1 MAFLFLKSLGKGAGR
16 RAGRRFRLL
25 DCRMLLF
32 RMTRGLELRIHR
44 FAEQSA
50 RKCLIHAFFSS
61 AFLSRCPGPKLSRSL
76 RMSAAIRCSL
86 STHVEPLWR
95 SSQSFARHACM

>member
-50 RKCLIHAFFSS
+50 R
-61 AFLSRCPGPKLSRSL
+61 
-76 RMSAAIRCSL
+76 
-86 STHVEPLWR
+86 
-95 SSQSFARHACM
+95 